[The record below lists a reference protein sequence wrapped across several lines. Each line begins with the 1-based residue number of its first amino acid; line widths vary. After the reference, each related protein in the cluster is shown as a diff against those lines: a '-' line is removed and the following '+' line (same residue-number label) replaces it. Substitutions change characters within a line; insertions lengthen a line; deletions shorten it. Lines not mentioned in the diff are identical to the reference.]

1 MADMEKVEF
10 TFPDEKPEENPR
22 KGGAVVE
29 SESQENEI
37 EVVDDTPEED
47 RGRKPMAEPPKDVP
61 EDELAK
67 YDEGVRKRIQH
78 FTKGYHEERRA
89 KEAALRE
96 KEEAIKLAQAI
107 IEENK
112 KLKGSLSTNQTALLE
127 QAKKNVAN
135 ELEQAKAKFKAAYE
149 SGDAEALTTA
159 QEELT
164 RAKMRE
170 EKLNSFRPAPL
181 QEEKTEVQTPQPQQA
196 PQVDPKLRAW
206 LSDNPWYG
214 PNKKMTAYALGLH
227 EEVVEQGIAAGSDA
241 YYERINQEMRQR
253 FPDMF
258 ESEKPEDA
266 PTPPKKSNVVAPATR
281 STAPKK
287 IVLTKSQVEIAKR
300 LGVPLELYAR
310 KVADEMRK

>member
-22 KGGAVVE
+22 KDGAVVE
-29 SESQENEI
+29 PESQENDIEI
-37 EVVDDTPEED
+37 VDDTPEED
-47 RGRKPMAEPPKDVP
+47 RGRKPMKDQPKDVT
-61 EDELAK
+61 EDELSK
-67 YDEGVRKRIQH
+67 YDESVRKRIQH
-78 FTKGYHEERRA
+78 FSKGFHEERRA

-96 KEEAIKLAQAI
+96 REEALKLAQAI

-127 QAKKNVAN
+127 QAKRNVAN
-135 ELEQAKAKFKAAYE
+135 EVDQAKAKFKAAYE
-149 SGDAEALTTA
+149 SGDADALTAA